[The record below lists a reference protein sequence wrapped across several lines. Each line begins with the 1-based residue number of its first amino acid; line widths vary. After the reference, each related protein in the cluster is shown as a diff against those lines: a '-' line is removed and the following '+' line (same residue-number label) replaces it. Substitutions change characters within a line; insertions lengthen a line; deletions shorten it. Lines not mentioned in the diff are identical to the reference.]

1 MFSIKRKFHRKVGQR
16 RNFVRI
22 LAHDLIMHERMET
35 TDARARE
42 VRPVVEKLVTIAKRQ
57 QLASLRLLL
66 RRLPVDAANK
76 LYYDIAPKYK
86 GRKGGYL
93 RIVKMSGYRKR
104 DAAQKAVV
112 SFV

>member
-1 MFSIKRKFHRKVGQR
+1 MIGATRKLHRKVGPR
-16 RNFVRI
+16 RNFLRI

-35 TDARARE
+35 TDTRAKE
-42 VRPVVEKLVTIAKRQ
+42 VRPIVEKLVTVAKRQ

-86 GRKGGYL
+86 DRKGGYL
-93 RIVKMSGYRKR
+93 RIVKLSGRRLR
-104 DAAQKAVV
+104 DAARKAVV